1 MTISGSLAIER
12 LVSLPGDDMSQSL
25 SMLRPPKPEPR
36 WLEPFLSYC
45 HTKGY
50 DKNVDFIRVGE
61 PAESLYYLVEGSV
74 AAVIDDEDRREL
86 LLVYINKGEFI
97 GEMGLFVP
105 QNTRSVIIRTRAKC
119 RVAEIT
125 YQRLDRL
132 LDNELRDVAKD
143 FLYAVG
149 YQLSQRLRQT
159 SRKVGH
165 LAFLDVTGRIAGTLL
180 DLCKQ
185 PDAMTHPDG
194 MQIRVTRQEIGRI
207 VGCSREMAGRV
218 LKSLEEQ
225 GLISVKGKTIVV
237 FGTR

>member
-1 MTISGSLAIER
+1 
-12 LVSLPGDDMSQSL
+12 MSQPL
-25 SMLRPPKPEPR
+25 SILRPLKPDPR

-45 HTKGY
+45 HTKAY

-61 PAESLYYLVEGSV
+61 PAESLHYLIEGSV

-86 LLVYINKGEFI
+86 LLAYINKGEFI

-105 QNTRSVIIRTRAKC
+105 QNTRSVIIRTRVKC
-119 RVAEIT
+119 RVAEIA

-132 LDNELRDVAKD
+132 LDNELKDVAKD

-149 YQLSQRLRQT
+149 FQLSQRLRQT

-225 GLISVKGKTIVV
+225 ALISVKGKTIVV

>member
-1 MTISGSLAIER
+1 
-12 LVSLPGDDMSQSL
+12 
-25 SMLRPPKPEPR
+25 
-36 WLEPFLSYC
+36 
-45 HTKGY
+45 
-50 DKNVDFIRVGE
+50 
-61 PAESLYYLVEGSV
+61 
-74 AAVIDDEDRREL
+74 
-86 LLVYINKGEFI
+86 
-97 GEMGLFVP
+97 MGLFVP
-105 QNTRSVIIRTRAKC
+105 QNARSVIIRTRAKC
-119 RVAEIT
+119 KVAEIG

-132 LDNELRDVAKD
+132 LDNELREVSKE
-143 FLYAVG
+143 FLYALG
-149 YQLSQRLRQT
+149 SQLSMRLRQT

-194 MQIRVTRQEIGRI
+194 MQIRVTRQELGRI

-225 GLISVKGKTIVV
+225 GLVNVKGKTIVV

>member
-1 MTISGSLAIER
+1 MTNLT
-12 LVSLPGDDMSQSL
+12 
-25 SMLRPPKPEPR
+25 PPQIEPR
-36 WLEPFLSYC
+36 WLQPFLSLC
-45 HTKGY
+45 HTKSY
-50 DKNVDFIRVGE
+50 DKNVDFIRAGE
-61 PAESLYYLVEGSV
+61 PAESLYYLIEGSV
-74 AAVIDDEDRREL
+74 AAIIEDEDRREL
-86 LLVYINKGEFI
+86 MLAYINKGEFI

-105 QNTRSVIIRTRAKC
+105 LNTRSVIIRTRTKC

-132 LDNELRDVAKD
+132 LDTELKDLAKE
-143 FLYAVG
+143 FLYAIG
-149 YQLSQRLRQT
+149 LQLSTRLRQT

-218 LKSLEEQ
+218 LKNLEEQ
-225 GLISVKGKTIVV
+225 GLISVTGKTIVV
-237 FGTR
+237 MGTR

>member
-1 MTISGSLAIER
+1 
-12 LVSLPGDDMSQSL
+12 MSIL
-25 SMLRPPKPEPR
+25 KPLQETPH
-36 WLEPFLSYC
+36 WLEPFLAQC
-45 HTKGY
+45 HTKTY
-50 DKNVDFIRVGE
+50 EKNVDFIRQGQA
-61 PAESLYYLVEGSV
+61 AETLYYLIEGSV
-74 AAVIDDEDRREL
+74 AAMIDDEEERREL
-86 LLVYINKGEFI
+86 LLAYINKGEFI

-105 QNTRSVIIRTRAKC
+105 QNTRSVIIRTRTKC
-119 RVAEIT
+119 KVAEIT

-132 LDNELRDVAKD
+132 LGEELKDVAKE
-143 FLYAVG
+143 FLYSIG
-149 YQLSQRLRQT
+149 LQLSQRLRTT

-194 MQIRVTRQEIGRI
+194 MQIRVTRQELGRI

-218 LKSLEEQ
+218 MKSLEEQ
-225 GLISVKGKTIVV
+225 GLVSVKGKTIVV

>member
-1 MTISGSLAIER
+1 MTILT
-12 LVSLPGDDMSQSL
+12 
-25 SMLRPPKPEPR
+25 PPKQDPR
-36 WLEPFLSYC
+36 WLEPLLRYS
-45 HTKGY
+45 HAKSY
-50 DKNVDFIRVGE
+50 DKNVDFIRQGE
-61 PAESLYYLVEGSV
+61 AADTLYYLIEGSV
-74 AAVIDDEDRREL
+74 AAMIDDPEERREL
-86 LLVYINKGEFI
+86 LLAYINKGEFI

-105 QNTRSVIIRTRAKC
+105 QKTRSVIIRTRTKC
-119 RVAEIT
+119 KVAEIS

-132 LDNELRDVAKD
+132 LDVELKEYAKD
-143 FLYAVG
+143 FLYSVG
-149 YQLSQRLRQT
+149 LQLSQRLRQT

-194 MQIRVTRQEIGRI
+194 MQIRVTRQELSRN

-225 GLISVKGKTIVV
+225 GLVSVKGKTIVV

>member
-1 MTISGSLAIER
+1 MSII
-12 LVSLPGDDMSQSL
+12 LP
-25 SMLRPPKPEPR
+25 PR
-36 WLEPFLSYC
+36 RDPSWLEPFLSHC
-45 HTKGY
+45 HTKSY

-61 PAESLYYLVEGSV
+61 PAESLYYLIEGSV
-74 AAVIDDEDRREL
+74 APVIDDEERREL
-86 LLVYINKGEFI
+86 LLAYINKGEFV

-105 QNTRSVIIRTRAKC
+105 QNTRSVIVRTRTKC
-119 RVAEIT
+119 KVAEIS

-132 LDNELRDVAKD
+132 LDNELRDYSKAI
-143 FLYAVG
+143 LYAVG
-149 YQLSQRLRQT
+149 LQLSQRLRQT

-165 LAFLDVTGRIAGTLL
+165 LAFLDVTGRIARTLL

-218 LKSLEEQ
+218 LKNLEEQ